1 MEKKALTL
9 TILTNMTCNYGDSI
23 GNVSALQKVF
33 IHGVPHSI
41 RTRESLKHA
50 ILSQSGFYDQ
60 LQTEAGGKEK
70 GTKVNQKVVNES
82 LNAATCRYLEG
93 GYLNTK
99 NDAKR
104 VSSFFVTNA
113 VSCEPYSAGASIH
126 NNIGMAQNYIQNQ
139 RPKKV
144 TPKDAGQMIYYTES
158 NKNLMVYSVTI
169 DLPAV
174 GRDDVYDQTAPAKER
189 AERVIAIL
197 EAVRTLSLLVKGS
210 LDNAEPIFVAGGLCD
225 RRTHY
230 FENALHVNKGVLEI
244 TKDLKEKL
252 NEGYMCALRC
262 SHMLKNEAEIE
273 AELKPLSMN
282 TFFEKLEAEVRTYFE
297 EC

>member
-9 TILTNMTCNYGDSI
+9 TILTNMTSNYGDSV
-23 GNVSALQKVF
+23 GNISILQKVF

-50 ILSQSGFYDQ
+50 LFTQSGLYDE
-60 LQTEAGGKEK
+60 LQTETTGKEK

-82 LNAATCRYLEG
+82 QNAATCRYLEG

-104 VSSFFVTNA
+104 VSSVFVTNA
-113 VSCEPYSAGASIH
+113 VSCDPYNVGASIH

-139 RPKKV
+139 KPNKV
-144 TPKDAGQMIYYTES
+144 SPKDAGQMIFYDES

-174 GRDDVYDQTAPAKER
+174 GRDDVYDQTAPGKER
-189 AERVIAIL
+189 ADRVIAIL
-197 EAVRTLSLLVKGS
+197 EAIRTLSPLVKGS
-210 LDNAEPIFVAGGLCD
+210 LDNAEPIFIVGGMSD

-230 FENALHVNKGVLEI
+230 FENAVHVRKGVLEI
-244 TKDLKEKL
+244 TNDLKEKL
-252 NEGYMCALRC
+252 GEGYMCALRR
-262 SHMLKNEAEIE
+262 SHMLKNESEIVT
-273 AELKPLSMN
+273 ELDPLSM
-282 TFFEKLEAEVRTYFE
+282 TRFFEKLKAEVKEYYGE
-297 EC
+297 E